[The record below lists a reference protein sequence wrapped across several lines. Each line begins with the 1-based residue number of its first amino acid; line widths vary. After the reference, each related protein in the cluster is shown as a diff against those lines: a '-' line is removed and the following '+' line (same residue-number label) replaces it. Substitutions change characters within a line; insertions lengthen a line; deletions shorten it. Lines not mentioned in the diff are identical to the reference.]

1 MELEERARDSA
12 DNCVACTSCIA
23 VCPITKA
30 NREYKGP
37 KLVGPAHNRMHF
49 SDESDYE
56 ETLKLCS
63 NCKNCDI
70 TCPHGVAV
78 STLNMLERGKYY
90 QQHPEAHTKTDEML
104 CHGFKM
110 ADMLAG
116 IPLARTFANIGMG
129 IGEATG
135 IMGTM
140 MSMGGVNLAPRPTP
154 RYASTYFREW
164 IKGYNQTGGKKRQ
177 VAYFPGCYIDTNDP
191 DVGKAFVEVMNAN
204 DIEVIYDKR
213 WVCCGSPLVVGGYLD
228 EAREHAATNV
238 SIILEYA
245 RRGIPVIASCTSCA
259 LMLKSE
265 YTELFAQS
273 EMKEAAANVYDDF
286 EFLAIM
292 QEEGTLKLPKST
304 DGKKLI
310 YHAPC
315 HLRAQGMGLPALDM
329 LQEIGVNIENA
340 DAGCCGMSGNYG
352 FRKENYETSMKVGE
366 KLFNTIKESGASEV
380 VCDCGTCREQIK
392 HATNQPT
399 CHPIQILAKAYN
411 D

>member
-30 NREYKGP
+30 NRDYKGP

-56 ETLKLCS
+56 ESLKLCS

-78 STLNMLERGKYY
+78 STLNMLERAKYY
-90 QQHPEAHTKTDEML
+90 KQHPEAHTQTDEML
-104 CHGFKM
+104 SHGFDM
-110 ADMLAG
+110 ADKLAA
-116 IPLARTFANIGMG
+116 IPLARTCANIGMG
-129 IGEATG
+129 IGKAFGILGMMGLAGNRDMPQYAT
-135 IMGTM
+135 
-140 MSMGGVNLAPRPTP
+140 
-154 RYASTYFREW
+154 TYFRDW

-191 DVGKAFVEVMNAN
+191 EVGKAFVEVMNAN

-245 RRGIPVIASCTSCA
+245 RKGIPVIASCTSCA

-292 QEEGTLKLPKST
+292 QEEGTLKLPKSSG
-304 DGKKLI
+304 GKKLI

-329 LQEIGVNIENA
+329 LQEIGVDIENA
-340 DAGCCGMSGNYG
+340 DAGCCGMSGSYG

-366 KLFNTIKESGASEV
+366 KLFNTIRESGASEV

-392 HATNQPT
+392 HGTQQAV
-399 CHPIQILAKAYN
+399 CHPIQVLAKAYK
-411 D
+411 

>member
-23 VCPITKA
+23 ACPITRV
-30 NREYKGP
+30 NNEYKGP

-49 SDESDYE
+49 SDASDYE
-56 ETLKLCS
+56 DTLKLCS

-70 TCPHGVAV
+70 NCPHGVSV

-104 CHGFKM
+104 CHGFQM
-110 ADMLAG
+110 ANMLQG
-116 IPLARTFANIGMG
+116 IPLGRTFANIGMG

-135 IMGTM
+135 LMSVM
-140 MSMGGVNLAPRPTP
+140 MSMGGVNMAPRPTP
-154 RYASTYFREW
+154 RYATTYFREW
-164 IKGYNQTGGKKRQ
+164 IKGYSQTGAKKRQ
-177 VAYFPGCYIDTNDP
+177 VVYFPGCYIDTNNP
-191 DVGKAFVEVMNAN
+191 EVGQAFVKVMNAN
-204 DIEVIYDKR
+204 DIEVIYDER
-213 WVCCGSPLVVGGYLD
+213 FVCCGSPLVVGGYLD
-228 EAREHAATNV
+228 EARSHADTNV

-245 RRGIPVIASCTSCA
+245 RKGIPVIASCTSCA
-259 LMLKSE
+259 LMLKNE

-273 EMKEAAANVYDDF
+273 EMKEAAQNVYDDF
-286 EFLAIM
+286 EYLVIM
-292 QEEGTLKLPKST
+292 QEKGELKLPQASN
-304 DGKKLI
+304 GQKLI

-315 HLRAQGMGLPALDM
+315 HLRAQGMGLPALEM
-329 LQEIGVNIENA
+329 LREIGVNIENA

-366 KLFNTIKESGASEV
+366 KLFTAIKESGASQV

-392 HATNQPT
+392 HGTSAST
-399 CHPIQILAKAYN
+399 CHPIQILAQAYK
-411 D
+411 